1 MRVVLNVTAV
11 SLFNTK
17 RVVMKSIAKLW
28 EIIKLYIH
36 CPFKM
41 YASVTRKMTENG
53 VCCLWF
59 EHIVG
64 YSTRNN
70 SALSLH
76 GVFVVGILYGP

>member
-1 MRVVLNVTAV
+1 
-11 SLFNTK
+11 
-17 RVVMKSIAKLW
+17 
-28 EIIKLYIH
+28 
-36 CPFKM
+36 
-41 YASVTRKMTENG
+41 MTENG

-64 YSTRNN
+64 YITRNN